1 VVVSDKTA
9 VVIVSGGDAVSP
21 FTTPTEACATGLAAG
36 NTDTALREFLLAR
49 GHAVYTSPAMNARGP
64 VVEQDGFGAFGG
76 MPLSLPDIMTVNSTG
91 DVDLAGEHLARFL
104 GFIHEKYGVS
114 SIHIVAHSMGGLFS
128 RSAIR
133 VLQETGSPLRVLSL
147 TTLGTPWNGAL
158 VGDFVIGDVT
168 LADAA
173 SDPFTERVLT
183 EFQARAATIPVGAA
197 QQVTG
202 RYLSGPGGWNAFQ
215 AGVLD
220 DIPVTLIGGSYFS
233 GTGASRYWPHDG
245 LVSLSSAHAT
255 DVPAA
260 VLPHRTTLA
269 VDRTHSIFISDA
281 IGAQWSTAMTW
292 DPEVLETVHGAIA
305 RAE

>member
-1 VVVSDKTA
+1 MVVSDKTA

-64 VVEQDGFGAFGG
+64 VVEQGGFGAFGG
-76 MPLSLPDIMTVNSTG
+76 MPFSLSDSMTVNSTG
-91 DVDLAGEHLARFL
+91 DIDLAGEHLARFF
-104 GFIHEKYGVS
+104 GFLHEKYGVS

-133 VLQETGSPLRVLSL
+133 VLQSTESPIRVLSL

-158 VGDFVIGDVT
+158 VGDFVIGDAT

-245 LVSLSSAHAT
+245 LVSLSSAHAV

-269 VDRTHSIFISDA
+269 FNRTHSIFISDA
-281 IGAQWSTAMTW
+281 VGAEWNTAMTW
-292 DPEVLETVHGAIA
+292 DREVLEAVHEAIS